1 MITDSWFTAGN
12 DKMVKLMLEN
22 DVRTYMYVLNYTIQG
37 LNLPEWIGMYWA
49 TNKGSQKIIVIPYNR
64 ENYIS

>member
-12 DKMVKLMLEN
+12 DKMVKLTLEN

-37 LNLPEWIGMYWA
+37 LNLPEWIGMYW
-49 TNKGSQKIIVIPYNR
+49 SQK
-64 ENYIS
+64 NYCHFL